1 MKTDT
6 LQQRERPQKLRLWQA
21 ALIGSHRPLLVGSNV
36 MPFRSPGMGCGK
48 HEREYI
54 TRHFSM
60 LHSLNWNSVPPSMD
74 GGWSCLDMVNAFA
87 AQICK

>member
-6 LQQRERPQKLRLWQA
+6 LQQRERPQKLRLWQT

-36 MPFRSPGMGCGK
+36 VPFGSPGMGCGK

-54 TRHFSM
+54 TRNFSM
-60 LHSLNWNSVPPSMD
+60 LHSLKRSNVPPSMD
-74 GGWSCLDMVNAFA
+74 GGGSGLDMVNAFA